1 MLLPVFVLAFV
12 GFGVKAALWPLHAWL
27 PAAAVAPTPVTA
39 LLHAVA
45 VVEAG
50 AFACIRLVYYSCG
63 TELLRGT
70 WAQTVCIVL
79 ALVTILY
86 GSCMSLK
93 QRHFKRRLAYSTISN
108 LSYILFA
115 AALMTG
121 DALAAAFL
129 HLITHSVV
137 KIMAFFAAGAVLHY
151 AHREYVDELEG
162 LARHMPVTF
171 ACVIAAACGL
181 TGIPPFQGFVSKW
194 YIASAAVAAGDGLA
208 LAGFA
213 VLLVSALL
221 TAIYM
226 FQVVIKAYFPRRT
239 AIPPA
244 ADSVREAG
252 WQMTVPMVILA
263 AAGLLLGLFPQ
274 WLLDVIGR
282 AVTL

>member
-1 MLLPVFVLAFV
+1 M
-12 GFGVKAALWPLHAWL
+12 
-27 PAAAVAPTPVTA
+27 
-39 LLHAVA
+39 
-45 VVEAG
+45 
-50 AFACIRLVYYSCG
+50 
-63 TELLRGT
+63 
-70 WAQTVCIVL
+70 
-79 ALVTILY
+79 
-86 GSCMSLK
+86 
-93 QRHFKRRLAYSTISN
+93 
-108 LSYILFA
+108 
-115 AALMTG
+115 
-121 DALAAAFL
+121 
-129 HLITHSVV
+129 
-137 KIMAFFAAGAVLHY
+137 LHY